1 MKGGSDTV
9 EGGHEKVRQGAREA
23 GSGGISEQGGGGG
36 GGEGRRKE
44 AAKDSGREVGGRDGR
59 KDGKSRRKRMR
70 GKEIGRRNGGR
81 LIVTEK
87 GNDGVEGG
95 GGYNGTHT
103 GKVYRAAV
111 SIEYVG

>member
-1 MKGGSDTV
+1 
-9 EGGHEKVRQGAREA
+9 
-23 GSGGISEQGGGGG
+23 
-36 GGEGRRKE
+36 
-44 AAKDSGREVGGRDGR
+44 
-59 KDGKSRRKRMR
+59 MR

-87 GNDGVEGG
+87 GNDGVG